1 MKRQTEGSEYR
12 GDMQDERG
20 TVLIVVLMMLVLLS
34 TLGAMG
40 FLTSQSELSTS
51 GNFRRE
57 NATFYEAD
65 KALEYALTDD
75 AIYTVIP
82 MTESGGGSFPAS
94 TAVAGET
101 VASGLGTMDVVSKD
115 GRIMAKGR
123 GAYSS
128 MTVRVEHL
136 KTGPL
141 PPGTG
146 DEDIFQGAYFYASVV
161 GEGPN
166 GGERTIEGQFARKVP
181 K

>member
-1 MKRQTEGSEYR
+1 MERPIEQNIITN
-12 GDMQDERG
+12 ERG
-20 TVLIVVLMMLVLLS
+20 TILLVVLIMLVLLS
-34 TLGAMG
+34 TLGAMS
-40 FLTSQSELSTS
+40 FLNSTTELNTS
-51 GNFRRE
+51 GEFRKE

-65 KALEYALTDD
+65 KALEYAITDD

-82 MTESGGGSFPAS
+82 MTEAGGGSFPAS
-94 TAVAGET
+94 TATPGQT
-101 VASGLGTMDVVSKD
+101 ASAGLGTMDVVNKD

-161 GEGPN
+161 GEGPDS
-166 GGERTIEGQFARKVP
+166 GERTIEGQFARKVP